1 MVPESPHASQQAI
14 ESTSSATSPLTQAP
28 ISTEPP
34 ITSANPFTVEEF
46 RLNWSKRD
54 IEQRLGFRG
63 GRFTSVNKRLTF
75 LIGLLVTVIF
85 FSGLIFGAQ
94 RWPEAHWLT
103 AMFLERGIA
112 PYPTMLLFFWG
123 LAILFVK
130 SRKLNF
136 QEEALTLSAVPQ
148 QPDFLLNRESARAV
162 LSRVHSLVD
171 NAGNFLLLN
180 RIERALSNLQNI
192 GQVNDVA
199 TILRNQADYD
209 EEHIASS
216 YGLVHSFLWAIP
228 VLGFI
233 GTVIG
238 LRAAIGALGI
248 TLRAGGDLTA
258 IREGLQAVTAG
269 LATKFETTLIA
280 LICAVILQLLLAFLQ
295 SREGEFLDSCN
306 DYCHAHVASKLKL
319 A

>member
-1 MVPESPHASQQAI
+1 MSADS
-14 ESTSSATSPLTQAP
+14 STTSPETGAP
-28 ISTEPP
+28 VAAAPP
-34 ITSANPFTVEEF
+34 ATVAGETAIPNPFSADSF

-63 GRFTSVNKRLTF
+63 GRFTTVNNWLTF
-75 LIGLLVTVIF
+75 LMGLVLTAGFYAI
-85 FSGLIFGAQ
+85 LIFGLQ
-94 RWPEAHWLT
+94 RNPDARWFT
-103 AMFLERGIA
+103 AMFLERGAA

-123 LAILFVK
+123 ISILFVK
-130 SRKLNF
+130 SRKLRF
-136 QEEALTLSAVPQ
+136 QAEALTLSAVPQ
-148 QPDFLLNRESARAV
+148 QPDFLLNRETARNV

-192 GQVNDVA
+192 GQVSDVA

-248 TLRAGGDLTA
+248 TLRAGGDITA
-258 IREGLQAVTAG
+258 IRDGLQAVTAG

-280 LICAVILQLLLAFLQ
+280 LICAVILQLTLAFLQ
-295 SREGEFLDSCN
+295 SKEGQFLDSCN
-306 DYCHAHVASKLKL
+306 DYCHAHVAAKLKL
-319 A
+319 G

>member
-1 MVPESPHASQQAI
+1 MPPETPATTPIPMENSTIQDLPTSTVVSSP
-14 ESTSSATSPLTQAP
+14 SPLAP
-28 ISTEPP
+28 DAFKLS
-34 ITSANPFTVEEF
+34 
-46 RLNWSKRD
+46 WSKRD

-75 LIGLLVTVIF
+75 LIGLLVTVMF
-85 FSGLIFGAQ
+85 FSALIFGVQ
-94 RWPEAHWLT
+94 RWPEARWFT
-103 AMFLERGIA
+103 AMFLERGVA
-112 PYPTMLLFFWG
+112 PYPTMLLFCWG

-130 SRKLNF
+130 SSKLKL
-136 QEEALTLSAVPQ
+136 QAEALDLSAVPQ

-209 EEHIASS
+209 EEQIASS

-238 LRAAIGALGI
+238 LRAAIGALGL

-269 LATKFETTLIA
+269 LSTKFETTLVA

>member
-1 MVPESPHASQQAI
+1 MIPESPLTSALPI
-14 ESTSSATSPLTQAP
+14 ESTPSAAPPLAP
-28 ISTEPP
+28 IPQSAEPTVP
-34 ITSANPFTVEEF
+34 TSNPFTVEEF

-75 LIGLLVTVIF
+75 LMGLLVTVIF
-85 FSGLIFGAQ
+85 FSCLIFAAQ
-94 RWPEAHWLT
+94 RWPEAHWFT

-130 SRKLNF
+130 SRKLNL
-136 QEEALTLSAVPQ
+136 QAEALTLSAVPQ

-209 EEHIASS
+209 EEHISSS

-238 LRAAIGALGI
+238 LRAAIGALGV

>member
-1 MVPESPHASQQAI
+1 MPPPPVP
-14 ESTSSATSPLTQAP
+14 
-28 ISTEPP
+28 
-34 ITSANPFTVEEF
+34 NPFQAEDF

-54 IEQRLGFRG
+54 CEQRLGFRG
-63 GRFTSVNKRLTF
+63 GRFTSVNKWLTF
-75 LIGLLVTVIF
+75 LMGLLLTATFYAI
-85 FSGLIFGAQ
+85 LIFGVQ
-94 RWPEAHWLT
+94 RRPDARWFT
-103 AMFLERGIA
+103 AMFVERGVA

-130 SRKLNF
+130 SRKLRL
-136 QEEALTLSAVPQ
+136 QAEALTLSAVPQ
-148 QPDFLLNRESARAV
+148 QPDFLLNRETARAV
-162 LSRVHSLVD
+162 LGRVHSLVD
-171 NAGNFLLLN
+171 NASHFLLLN

-192 GQVNDVA
+192 GQVGDVA

-248 TLRAGGDLTA
+248 TLRANGDIGA

-269 LATKFETTLIA
+269 LATKFETTLVA
-280 LICAVILQLLLAFLQ
+280 LICAVILQLLLAFME
-295 SREGEFLDSCN
+295 SKEGEFLDACN
-306 DYCHAHVASKLKL
+306 EYCHGHVASKLKL

>member
-1 MVPESPHASQQAI
+1 MIPDPSLAFPQPTQ
-14 ESTSSATSPLTQAP
+14 SATSVAP
-28 ISTEPP
+28 PTAPASLSAEPAVTP
-34 ITSANPFTVEEF
+34 ANPFSPEEF

-63 GRFTSVNKRLTF
+63 GRFTSVNKWLTF
-75 LIGLLVTVIF
+75 LIGLLLTATFYAI
-85 FSGLIFGAQ
+85 LIFGLQ
-94 RWPEAHWLT
+94 RAPDARWFT
-103 AMFLERGIA
+103 AMFLERGAA

-130 SRKLNF
+130 SRKLNL
-136 QEEALTLSAVPQ
+136 QAEALTLSAVPQ
-148 QPDFLLNRESARAV
+148 QPDFLLNRETARAV
-162 LSRVHSLVD
+162 LSRVHSIVD
-171 NAGNFLLLN
+171 NAGHFLLLN

-192 GQVNDVA
+192 GQVGDVA

-209 EEHIASS
+209 EEQIASS
-216 YGLVHSFLWAIP
+216 YGLVNSFLWAIP

-248 TLRAGGDLTA
+248 TLRANGDISA
-258 IREGLQAVTAG
+258 IRDGLQAVTAG
-269 LATKFETTLIA
+269 LATKFETTLVA

-295 SREGEFLDSCN
+295 SKEGEFLDACN

-319 A
+319 V

>member
-1 MVPESPHASQQAI
+1 MIPDPATVPPQTNEVATTGAPSSLASI
-14 ESTSSATSPLTQAP
+14 SS
-28 ISTEPP
+28 EPP
-34 ITSANPFTVEEF
+34 ISSANPFDVEEF
-46 RLNWSKRD
+46 RLNWTKRD

-63 GRFTSVNKRLTF
+63 GRFTSVNKWLTF
-75 LIGLLVTVIF
+75 LMGALLTAIF
-85 FSGLIFGAQ
+85 YSILIFGLQ
-94 RWPEAHWLT
+94 RNPDARWFT
-103 AMFLERGIA
+103 AMFLERGVA

-130 SRKLNF
+130 SRKLTL

-148 QPDFLLNRESARAV
+148 QPDFVLNRESARAV

-171 NAGNFLLLN
+171 NASHFMLLN

-192 GQVNDVA
+192 GQISDVA

-209 EEHIASS
+209 EGQIASS

-248 TLRAGGDLTA
+248 TLRSGGDITA

-280 LICAVILQLLLAFLQ
+280 LICAVIIQLLLSFLQ
-295 SREGEFLDSCN
+295 SREGEFLDACN

-319 A
+319 G

>member
-1 MVPESPHASQQAI
+1 MNPDPFLASPPPPPPASIFADP
-14 ESTSSATSPLTQAP
+14 TAP
-28 ISTEPP
+28 P
-34 ITSANPFTVEEF
+34 ANPFTAEEF
-46 RLNWSKRD
+46 RLNWSKLD

-63 GRFTSVNKRLTF
+63 GRFTSVNKGLTL
-75 LIGLLVTVIF
+75 LIGVVITVAFYAI
-85 FSGLIFGAQ
+85 LIFGLQ
-94 RWPEAHWLT
+94 RMPEARWFT
-103 AMFLERGIA
+103 AMFLERGVA

-130 SRKLNF
+130 SRKIKL
-136 QEEALTLSAVPQ
+136 QAEALTLSAVPQ
-148 QPDFLLNRESARAV
+148 QPDFLLNRETARAV

-171 NAGNFLLLN
+171 NAGHFLLLN

-192 GQVNDVA
+192 GQVGDVA

-209 EEHIASS
+209 EEQIASS

-248 TLRAGGDLTA
+248 TLRASGDITA
-258 IREGLQAVTAG
+258 IRDGLQAVTAG
-269 LATKFETTLIA
+269 LATKFETTLVA

-295 SREGEFLDSCN
+295 SKEGEFLDACN

-319 A
+319 G